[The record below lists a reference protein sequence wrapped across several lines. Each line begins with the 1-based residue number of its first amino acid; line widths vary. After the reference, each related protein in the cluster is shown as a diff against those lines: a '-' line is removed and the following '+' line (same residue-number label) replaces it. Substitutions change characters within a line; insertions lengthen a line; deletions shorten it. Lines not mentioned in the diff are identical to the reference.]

1 MRGKLP
7 SVISHI
13 DVTKASYAESHQ
25 QIEPTFVNFFF
36 GNNGTGKSTIARAL
50 KSGEGVTYVGG
61 KTRDDYLTLV
71 YDQAFIDEHFQ
82 SYHNMKGV
90 YTLNARNAQI
100 QTQVDTLTA
109 EMKSV
114 RSQLDNASKTY
125 QKQCG
130 LRTQIT
136 VSFYKDCWDREKK
149 LLSEFPEIKKGRG
162 KSEPF
167 TKEVMNHSPQDTDL
181 EELRR
186 LYESAYSSSA
196 RRYERFNPV
205 SDPTAFERL
214 DGLELLSVPIVN
226 SADTQLAEFLR
237 GLDATE
243 WMREG
248 HDKYTEKAGGKCP
261 YCQRELPTDF
271 ERMFID
277 SFDDRYQKNL
287 ERLKLF
293 LAAYRQQANS
303 LFVPLQ
309 ATPAD
314 VYPKI
319 DMAPYS
325 DKLMLLKTTIQENIT
340 RIQNKIANPA
350 QTVVLTDL
358 TPILEALS
366 TIIRGFNKLID
377 ENNAVVEARPKK
389 RAECTN
395 RLFSLFAFHLRD
407 AIAYYKKSIAD
418 MNADILATDQKISG
432 YKETLRTT
440 QEKLLTLRSQTVETE
455 TAKES
460 INRMLRD
467 SGMQGFSLQPKKGV
481 DHVYEVCRP
490 DGSVASDLS
499 EGEKNFIAFLYFYHR
514 VCGSGSAE
522 GDTKEKI
529 VVIDDPV
536 SSMDSGS
543 LFLVSTLVRQMIEV
557 CRNNAD
563 NRNRKVDGNFIK
575 QIFIL
580 THNTYFHRE
589 ITYSYVDRY
598 DYVSF
603 YLIRKVNSK
612 STVRFMDLQN
622 PKVPSERMNVNP
634 VKNSYAALWDEYKEL
649 QSAVPLLSVIRRIL
663 EYYFMQLCGYEGSTL
678 REAILTKGKAEGRYK
693 KPDGSDDDE
702 RYLLAS
708 AMLAYIN
715 AGSIGMNDGMDFVEG
730 SMDVDECRSVFEMI
744 FEIMDQRQH
753 YDMMMRSR

>member
-1 MRGKLP
+1 MCGKLP

-25 QIEPTFVNFFF
+25 QIKPTFVNFFF

-114 RSQLDNASKTY
+114 RSQLDNANRTY
-125 QKQCG
+125 QKQCD

-167 TKEVMNHSPQDTDL
+167 TKEVMNHSPQDADF

-303 LFVPLQ
+303 LFIPLQ
-309 ATPAD
+309 TTPTD
-314 VYPKI
+314 V
-319 DMAPYS
+319 
-325 DKLMLLKTTIQENIT
+325 
-340 RIQNKIANPA
+340 
-350 QTVVLTDL
+350 
-358 TPILEALS
+358 
-366 TIIRGFNKLID
+366 
-377 ENNAVVEARPKK
+377 
-389 RAECTN
+389 
-395 RLFSLFAFHLRD
+395 
-407 AIAYYKKSIAD
+407 
-418 MNADILATDQKISG
+418 
-432 YKETLRTT
+432 
-440 QEKLLTLRSQTVETE
+440 
-455 TAKES
+455 
-460 INRMLRD
+460 
-467 SGMQGFSLQPKKGV
+467 
-481 DHVYEVCRP
+481 
-490 DGSVASDLS
+490 
-499 EGEKNFIAFLYFYHR
+499 
-514 VCGSGSAE
+514 
-522 GDTKEKI
+522 
-529 VVIDDPV
+529 
-536 SSMDSGS
+536 
-543 LFLVSTLVRQMIEV
+543 
-557 CRNNAD
+557 
-563 NRNRKVDGNFIK
+563 
-575 QIFIL
+575 
-580 THNTYFHRE
+580 
-589 ITYSYVDRY
+589 
-598 DYVSF
+598 
-603 YLIRKVNSK
+603 
-612 STVRFMDLQN
+612 
-622 PKVPSERMNVNP
+622 
-634 VKNSYAALWDEYKEL
+634 
-649 QSAVPLLSVIRRIL
+649 
-663 EYYFMQLCGYEGSTL
+663 
-678 REAILTKGKAEGRYK
+678 
-693 KPDGSDDDE
+693 
-702 RYLLAS
+702 
-708 AMLAYIN
+708 
-715 AGSIGMNDGMDFVEG
+715 
-730 SMDVDECRSVFEMI
+730 
-744 FEIMDQRQH
+744 
-753 YDMMMRSR
+753 